1 MRTDPTRMPG
11 LQTWRAGA
19 SLQVQ
24 AAHLHYL
31 LFMVDRLSAHTIKLS
46 DHVMRRDTTSE
57 TLHFVG
63 QLKNASDITSV
74 FRTLTEAVSKF
85 GFQHFLVTGVP
96 LPGQTLSSQVLLSG
110 WPTEWYHRY
119 NDNNYVSHDPVA
131 RLIVRS
137 TKPFA
142 WSSLDVR
149 TNASK
154 LSRQVMNEAR
164 EFGMADGFTVPIYGY
179 NGYQACVTMSADRVV
194 DLSSEEQNAIYLI
207 SLVAFSTAKAL
218 ITGTPNDE
226 DGDDDITLTERERE
240 IIGWV
245 SVGKT
250 NWEVSKILALSEK
263 TVEKYLAS
271 IASKVGAVNRAHT
284 VAELLR
290 RRVIH

>member
-1 MRTDPTRMPG
+1 
-11 LQTWRAGA
+11 
-19 SLQVQ
+19 
-24 AAHLHYL
+24 
-31 LFMVDRLSAHTIKLS
+31 
-46 DHVMRRDTTSE
+46 MRRDTTSE

-63 QLKNASDITSV
+63 QLKNASDTTSV

-110 WPTEWYHRY
+110 WPTEWYYRY
-119 NDNNYVSHDPVA
+119 NDNDYVTHDPVA

-142 WSSLDVR
+142 WSSLDAR

-154 LSRQVMNEAR
+154 LSRQVMNEAS

-194 DLSSEEQNAIYLI
+194 DLSAEEQNAIYLI
-207 SLVAFSTAKAL
+207 SLVAFSAAKAL

-250 NWEVSKILALSEK
+250 NWEVSKILSLSEK

-271 IASKVGAVNRAHT
+271 IARKVGAVNRAHT